1 MARPRL
7 VVLPHLSS
15 AELQGR
21 YRRQRDAKEGRRW
34 QVLWLVSS
42 GHSAQEAADVVGFD
56 VSWVRAIVRRYNA
69 AGPGSVVDGH
79 RPPPGGPP
87 LRLTLAQQ
95 EALRAALAGEPPGG
109 GLWGGPQV
117 AAWMT
122 RETGRRTCPQ
132 VGWVYLRR
140 LGHTPQ
146 VPRPRHSQAAP
157 PEEQAAFKQS
167 SPPQ

>member
-7 VVLPHLSS
+7 VVLPHLSG
-15 AELQGR
+15 AELEER
-21 YRRQRDAKEGRRW
+21 YRRRRDAKEGRRW
-34 QVLWLVSS
+34 QALWLVSA
-42 GHSAQEAADVVGFD
+42 GYSAQEAAAAVGFD

-69 AGPGSVVDGH
+69 HGPASVVDGH
-79 RPPPGGPP
+79 RTNPGGPP
-87 LRLTLAQQ
+87 PRLTLAQQ

-109 GLWGGPQV
+109 GLWSGPQV

-122 RETGRRTCPQ
+122 RETGRSTCPQ

-157 PEEQAAFKQS
+157 AAEQAAFKQS
-167 SPPQ
+167 SPTG